1 MDTTETL
8 KLLGLSKKEQKV
20 LAALQTG
27 SDTPVK
33 LTKVTDVSRTA
44 IYAILQNLKKR
55 GIAASHTK
63 SGKKH
68 WSLAP
73 EREIEEV
80 LYAAKRTLLKIP
92 EGREEIMGLSDSM
105 VIVHRGKE
113 AVLEALLSITKH
125 KHERLYGIQ
134 GNTVQQGW
142 DNIVGPEKINEFNHD
157 LRKNDVITE
166 AILPYDWFEDH
177 IRDLGHMEG
186 LKWAKGFIGRA
197 YAAYL
202 IDKKYFEHAGQIFM
216 FKDSLYMMAMNEA
229 LVVEIR
235 NSELQ
240 KMIKQM
246 FSFIE
251 EFAEKVDVNERLSR
265 IIEHMETSKLEKE

>member
-1 MDTTETL
+1 MESTESL
-8 KLLGLSKKEQKV
+8 KLLGLSKKELKV
-20 LAALQTG
+20 LTALQEG
-27 SDTPVK
+27 ADTPVK
-33 LTKVTDVSRTA
+33 LTKATDVSRTA

-55 GIAASHTK
+55 GIVVSHIK
-63 SGKKH
+63 NGKKTFI
-68 WSLAP
+68 LAD

-92 EGREEIMGLSDSM
+92 EGREEIMGLSDST
-105 VIVHRGKE
+105 VIVHRGKD

-125 KHERLYGIQ
+125 KHERLYGLQ

-142 DNIVGPEKINEFNHD
+142 DSIVGPEKINEFNHD

-166 AILPYDWFEDH
+166 AILPYEWFEDH
-177 IRDLGHMEG
+177 IQDLGHKEG

-197 YAAYL
+197 YATYL

-251 EFAEKVDVNERLSR
+251 EYAEKVDVNTRLR
-265 IIEHMETSKLEKE
+265 EIIERMEHEKE